1 MTQDIL
7 IRRVPDEVLAQLDS
21 IKGPLSREEFLRRKL
36 AEIASIGE
44 VPQVKQGR
52 GLRGF
57 TDVGGTVRLVQYT
70 AGVGGGCSNLSQEQF
85 DAFQRAKLLAD
96 PRNGGQW
103 ELAKET
109 LEAAGLEV
117 YWD

>member
-1 MTQDIL
+1 MNVT
-7 IRRVPDEVLAQLDS
+7 IRNIPQEVIAEIDR
-21 IKGPLSREEFLRRKL
+21 IKGQLSREEFLRRRL
-36 AEIASIGE
+36 AEIAEIGE
-44 VPQVKQGR
+44 VPQVQPGR

-57 TDVGGTVRLVQYT
+57 DNKTGGTARLVQYT